1 MVKHLIGYV
10 VPLLIL
16 ALSIPMILDRV
27 PPNGAY
33 DFRTPKTLESDE
45 VWYPANRAAGW
56 FMLAAAVMSMCFNL
70 ALWWAFPDWSLNR
83 NVLWMTCGNMVLLS
97 MSFLASFIYLGR
109 L

>member
-1 MVKHLIGYV
+1 MVKYLIGYV
-10 VPLLIL
+10 VPFLIL
-16 ALSIPMILDRV
+16 ALSIPMILDKV

-33 DFRTPKTLESDE
+33 GFRTPKTLESEE

-56 FMLAAAVMSMCFNL
+56 FMLAAAVLSICFNL
-70 ALWWAFPDWSLNR
+70 ALWWFFPEMPLIRTVS
-83 NVLWMTCGNMVLLS
+83 WMTGGNMILLS

>member
-1 MVKHLIGYV
+1 MVKHLIAYV

-33 DFRTPKTLESDE
+33 GFRTPKTLESEE

-56 FMLAAAVMSMCFNL
+56 FMLAAAVLSICFNL
-70 ALWWAFPDWSLNR
+70 ALWWTFPEWSLSR
-83 NVLWMTCGNMVLLS
+83 TVLWMSGGNMILLS
-97 MSFLASFIYLGR
+97 MSFLASSIYLGR